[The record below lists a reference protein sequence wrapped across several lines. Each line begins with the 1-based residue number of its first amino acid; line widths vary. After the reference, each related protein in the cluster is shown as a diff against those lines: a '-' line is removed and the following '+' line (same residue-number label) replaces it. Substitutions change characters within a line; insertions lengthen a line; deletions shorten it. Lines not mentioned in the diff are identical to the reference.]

1 MARMHSR
8 RKGKSGS
15 TKPSKATQP
24 GWVRYKPKELE
35 MLITKLSKE
44 GHSASE
50 IGVILRDTYGVPSV
64 RQVSEKRLTQV
75 LAEKNLGPKIPE
87 DLINLIKRAITIR
100 KHIEKNKQDMTAKRG
115 LQLTESKIFR
125 LMKYYKGTGKLPLD
139 WKFDEQSIR
148 LYT

>member
-1 MARMHSR
+1 MHSR

-15 TKPSKATQP
+15 TRPAKESQP

-35 MLITKLSKE
+35 MLITKLAKE

-50 IGVILRDTYGVPSV
+50 IGIILRDTYGVPSV

-75 LAEKNLGPKIPE
+75 LVEKSLAPKIPE
-87 DLINLIKRAITIR
+87 DLINLIKRLITIR
-100 KHIEKNKQDMTAKRG
+100 KHMEKNKQDMTAKRG

-125 LMKYYKGTGKLPLD
+125 LVKYYKKNKKLPRE
-139 WKFDEQSIR
+139 WKLDEQSIR
-148 LYT
+148 LVT